1 MFWRTYQS
9 AGAVDACVAGV
20 DAVEPLGL
28 AELPEALFR
37 HGGGRNKGGDVG
49 RKVVTEASW
58 LVPLELGL
66 WYRTDRTEGPLSFRT
81 AGPLV
86 VKRR

>member
-1 MFWRTYQS
+1 MGPLDFPVDLDSPVPSPSWGRMPGRKAYQS

-37 HGGGRNKGGDVG
+37 HGSSGD
-49 RKVVTEASW
+49 REA
-58 LVPLELGL
+58 
-66 WYRTDRTEGPLSFRT
+66 R
-81 AGPLV
+81 
-86 VKRR
+86 

>member
-1 MFWRTYQS
+1 MVLFVTPLIEIPRSPSPSLVGLCAGTTYQS

-37 HGGGRNKGGDVG
+37 HGSGRNREV
-49 RKVVTEASW
+49 R
-58 LVPLELGL
+58 
-66 WYRTDRTEGPLSFRT
+66 
-81 AGPLV
+81 
-86 VKRR
+86 